1 MAGGSVLLIS
11 EDLDELLSLAD
22 RVAVMYRGKL
32 SAPMTR
38 AAVTIERLGLMM
50 AGHDPEG
57 AGHAA

>member
-1 MAGGSVLLIS
+1 VLLIS

-32 SAPMTR
+32 SAPMAR

-50 AGHDPEG
+50 AGHDAEG